1 MSNEKKVINDDI
13 FFTKT
18 VSICKNLTVCQNING
33 CSNLDI
39 GNRAVIGGNTSI
51 DPDEI
56 ITTTD
61 VSMGHNLIV
70 VNDVGIGNN
79 LDVLQNVKIRNNLEI
94 NDIVLSKT
102 IITGPTGPTGPALQI
117 NAHFVPSIDNQ
128 YSLGSFTNKWKD
140 LYVGPGTINIVGITG
155 NVFATIGTDLQSI
168 IYTETGF
175 ATPFINIGPVIS
187 SARAVGGWNIQ
198 SLGVPYTPSFDLVAQ
213 ENSISG
219 LTGPIY
225 SLIHNI
231 IFRYKFKRYN
241 CSNFK

>member
-70 VNDVGIGNN
+70 VNDVGIG
-79 LDVLQNVKIRNNLEI
+79 
-94 NDIVLSKT
+94 
-102 IITGPTGPTGPALQI
+102 
-117 NAHFVPSIDNQ
+117 
-128 YSLGSFTNKWKD
+128 
-140 LYVGPGTINIVGITG
+140 TG
-155 NVFATIGTDLQSI
+155 NVF
-168 IYTETGF
+168 
-175 ATPFINIGPVIS
+175 V
-187 SARAVGGWNIQ
+187 
-198 SLGVPYTPSFDLVAQ
+198 
-213 ENSISG
+213 SISWQE
-219 LTGPIY
+219 IY
-225 SLIHNI
+225 
-231 IFRYKFKRYN
+231 
-241 CSNFK
+241 